1 MLLQIKCKPTTFAEE
16 IKTLKHKVMK
26 RVSIFLATMA
36 ITCSAYAQQTT
47 STPISERTE
56 QTQKMIERNEEFRR
70 EIIQLA
76 PNVYT
81 ASGYDASN
89 ITMIIGDGGVVLID
103 AGKFVHNSE
112 EVYKEFRKI
121 TDLPITGLIY
131 THGHGDH
138 TMGSPAFLKDNTP
151 QIWAAESFG
160 RENEFP
166 SAAGFKNPRGHRQN
180 GMTLSPE
187 VRINNGVAP
196 VVYPGGK
203 FVGGAAQAEAAKKQY
218 ILFDKSV
225 ITNFVSDAEQTITIS
240 GVTLK
245 LIRTYGETHDHLV
258 IWYPKE
264 KIIFPG
270 DQFYKSFPNLY
281 AIRGTE
287 YRDVMKWI
295 DALDTVLEYPA
306 VAMAQGHT
314 RPVIGAENVKEAVTT
329 MRDAIKYTFDK
340 TIEGMN
346 KGMTP
351 DELVEY
357 AKLPDHLANHPNLY
371 PYYGRQEWAIRNIF
385 NGYMGWF
392 DGNATTLCPLPV
404 KAEAEKFALAV
415 GGIDKLEALAKTAL
429 KDKDYQWC
437 AELSDRLIA
446 LSPDNKAY
454 KNLKADALNG
464 LADNMETATGRNY
477 YNTSAN
483 ELRAE

>member
-1 MLLQIKCKPTTFAEE
+1 MK
-16 IKTLKHKVMK
+16 KTILTLAVMA
-26 RVSIFLATMA
+26 SFTAA
-36 ITCSAYAQQTT
+36 SAQQTT
-47 STPISERTE
+47 STPIEE
-56 QTQKMIERNEEFRR
+56 QTPQTRQLIEHSNEFRK

-89 ITMIIGDGGVVLID
+89 ITMIIGDDGVVLID

-112 EVYKEFRKI
+112 MVYNEFRKI
-121 TDLPITGLIY
+121 TDKPITGIIY

-138 TMGSPAFLKDNTP
+138 TMGTPAFLKDNEP

-166 SAAGFKNPRGHRQN
+166 TAAGFVNPRGHRQN

-203 FVGGAAQAEAAKKQY
+203 FVGGEEQAEQAKKQY
-218 ILFDKSV
+218 IPFDKSV
-225 ITNFVSDAEQTITIS
+225 ITNFVSEPKETITIS
-240 GVTLK
+240 GVTLE
-245 LIRTYGETHDHLV
+245 LVRTYGETHDHLV
-258 IWYPKE
+258 IWYPE
-264 KIIFPG
+264 QKIIFPG

-287 YRDVMKWI
+287 YRDVLKWI

-314 RPVIGAENVKEAVTT
+314 RPIIGADKVRSAVTNK
-329 MRDAIKYTFDK
+329 RDAIKYTFDK

-357 AKLPDHLANHPNLY
+357 AALPDHLAND
-371 PYYGRQEWAIRNIF
+371 PYLVQFYGRQEWAIRNIF
-385 NGYMGWF
+385 NGYLGWF
-392 DGNATTLCPLPV
+392 DGNATSLRPLSPAV
-404 KAEAEKFALAV
+404 EAEKFAKAV
-415 GGIDKLEALAKTAL
+415 GGVDKLEVLAKTAL
-429 KDKDYQWC
+429 SEKDYQWC
-437 AELSDRLIA
+437 AELTDRLIA
-446 LSPDNKAY
+446 LDPNNQEY

-464 LADNMETATGRNY
+464 LADNLETATGRNY